1 MLATL
6 VIAATGDAEAAVFAP
21 QAIGPNA
28 FLPSCVQASFDA
40 PRRPRVG
47 YPMHATSQVSGPIV
61 HDVPVRVKHFF
72 TAAYLPICRATPA
85 DPPGATRTPPVSAP
99 AEYMT
104 VYDMNQFHYIVKSF
118 SCQRQIIMA
127 LASCGLR
134 HASVEFPTP
143 MRKADFEGRS
153 RPL

>member
-72 TAAYLPICRATPA
+72 TAAYLPICRATPPHCLTCA
-85 DPPGATRTPPVSAP
+85 GECARGSAWGD
-99 AEYMT
+99 ANT
-104 VYDMNQFHYIVKSF
+104 TGFCSCRIYDS
-118 SCQRQIIMA
+118 
-127 LASCGLR
+127 L
-134 HASVEFPTP
+134 
-143 MRKADFEGRS
+143 
-153 RPL
+153 